1 MSRPPRLARFVVI
14 ALFLGLFPLK
24 TGGCDGGRT
33 ACFTVT
39 GKTCPS
45 PEALNMSISMSPAN
59 TMCAGDISSVDGP
72 GTLDND
78 LCCYP
83 VSYISGNDGFPCNLG
98 FIGTTTIGTGGTTT
112 FGGSSGFAGGV
123 TTTTSNC
130 VTCNQALNGAPFSQ
144 VCNPTPLDN
153 LRICACASTCT
164 TECDPTLCEGNPPD
178 TGCLSCLQAN
188 CSSQLTTCKE
198 Q

>member
-1 MSRPPRLARFVVI
+1 MSRPPRFARFLVI

-33 ACFTVT
+33 ACFTVS

-45 PEALNMSISMSPAN
+45 EDSLNQSISMSIAN
-59 TMCAGDISSVDGP
+59 TMCSGEISSVDGP
-72 GTLDND
+72 GTLDGD

-83 VSYISGNDGFPCNLG
+83 VSYAGNGAFPCSLG
-98 FIGTTTIGTGGTTT
+98 ISTTTVGTGGFGTTT
-112 FGGSSGFAGGV
+112 FPSSSSGFAGG
-123 TTTTSNC
+123 TTTSSNC
-130 VTCNQALNGAPFSQ
+130 VSCNAALQGAPFSQ

-164 TECDPTLCEGNPPD
+164 TECDPTLCEGNAPD

-188 CSSQLTTCKE
+188 CSSQLTTCKA